1 MSQTEKPQID
11 KFKPQR
17 VNANKHNLRGMK
29 ALDDSILQDGWI
41 GAITTAAD
49 GETFDGSARLE
60 TLQQGEGA
68 DPIVVEIDGTRPV
81 ILKRLDIA
89 NADDPK
95 AQRLAIAANRVA
107 ELNLDWD
114 ADILAELSQEID
126 LTGLWSDE
134 ELSNLLAFQESGEGC
149 GEEDEEEVSA
159 LIDEAESGA
168 IESRVSLGQIW
179 KLGRHYIACGDS
191 TSEENV
197 KKLLGDRFKDVEM
210 VWADPPYG
218 ISAVSKDGKTGTG
231 KPTPFG
237 GAKNRGAGTRDIAA
251 TIYAPIIGDDGIKTA
266 TSSASLLLEIFPS
279 SMHLWWGANHYIEP
293 FKGSSCWIVWDKQT
307 DGNNFADAELAW
319 CSSLTTVRIFRHLW
333 QGMVKA
339 SEHGQK
345 RVHPTQKPIALAE
358 WCFEK
363 YGKPNDLIF
372 DPFLGSAPSIIASQ
386 QMEGTRSV
394 VGFELSEAYCEVI
407 CRRFESLTGIN
418 AELVGSLTNG

>member
-1 MSQTEKPQID
+1 MSKTEKPQID

-17 VNANKHNLRGMK
+17 VNANKHNPRGMK

-114 ADILAELSQEID
+114 ADVLAELSQEIN

-134 ELSNLLAFQESGEGC
+134 ELSNLLASQESGEGS
-149 GEEDEEEVSA
+149 GEEDEEEVSD

-179 KLGRHYIACGDS
+179 KLGRHTLCCGDS
-191 TSEENV
+191 TNESNV
-197 KKLLGDRFKDVEM
+197 KKLLGDRKIDM
-210 VWADPPYG
+210 VFTDPPYNIDYQG
-218 ISAVSKDGKTGTG
+218 VSDKREKIKNDKMSDDLFFEFLCKSIQKADAMYVCCSWQYSHLFRQAMDQLGC
-231 KPTPFG
+231 KPK
-237 GAKNRGAGTRDIAA
+237 A
-251 TIYAPIIGDDGIKTA
+251 
-266 TSSASLLLEIFPS
+266 
-279 SMHLWWGANHYIEP
+279 M
-293 FKGSSCWIVWDKQT
+293 IVWDKVNPAQHL
-307 DGNNFADAELAW
+307 DLYFKQHELIW
-319 CSSLTTVRIFRHLW
+319 YFGDFGGQHTVRGDVWQIKRQKNIF
-333 QGMVKA
+333 
-339 SEHGQK
+339 
-345 RVHPTQKPIALAE
+345 HPTTKPVELIQMALGDHPS
-358 WCFEK
+358 K
-363 YGKPNDLIF
+363 KLIY
-372 DPFLGSAPSIIASQ
+372 DGFLGSGSTLIAAQ

-394 VGFELSEAYCEVI
+394 VGFELSEEYCEVI